1 MLFKRVTIISG
12 HFGSGKT
19 NIAVNLSLDLKRQE
33 SNVAIADVDI
43 VNPYFRTKDSEDLLN
58 EKGIKLICSAF
69 ANSNVDLPSLPQ
81 ELYAITDDK
90 SLHVILDVGGD
101 DRGALALGRLAPK
114 LEEENNFDMYYVIN
128 KFRPLTKDAQS
139 TIEVMKEIEF
149 ACKLKFTGIIN
160 NSNLGNETT
169 CEDVIGSLA
178 YANEISQITSL
189 PIIMTTVK
197 EELYQTLKDKI
208 ANLYPLKLQK
218 KL

>member
-1 MLFKRVTIISG
+1 MDLVVSPFAE
-12 HFGSGKT
+12 T
-19 NIAVNLSLDLKRQE
+19 N
-33 SNVAIADVDI
+33 VDI
-43 VNPYFRTKDSEDLLN
+43 PAMNSASYKMVDDL
-58 EKGIKLICSAF
+58 SRF
-69 ANSNVDLPSLPQ
+69 A
-81 ELYAITDDK
+81 
-90 SLHVILDVGGD
+90 VIDVGGD

-208 ANLYPLKLQK
+208 ANYKKQKAELRCVIRLYAIEAVEDFDISISLEDSLTGIKISVL
-218 KL
+218 L